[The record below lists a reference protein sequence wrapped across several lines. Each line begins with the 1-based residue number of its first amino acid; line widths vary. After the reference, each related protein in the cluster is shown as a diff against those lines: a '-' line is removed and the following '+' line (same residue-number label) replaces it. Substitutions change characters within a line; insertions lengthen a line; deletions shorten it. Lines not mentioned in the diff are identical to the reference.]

1 MFEKTKGIVLNT
13 VEFSDKASIVNIYT
27 EQFGKLSFTLPA
39 SRSKKAS
46 LKRNLFQPL
55 TILELEIEVRQGRS
69 IQKIKEAR
77 PDITYTSL
85 NYHPVKS
92 AVALFLSEVL
102 IRFIQEHEPNKSLY
116 QYMENSMLILDLSD
130 DGFANFHLIFMYQL
144 LSYLGMSPKIDAGD
158 KGYFVLDKGVIESLK
173 PTYGAFLNEEQTTL
187 LVFISQYSFRE
198 MGQVKLSRQQ
208 RNTLTEALLSYL
220 RYHLNNHAVLK
231 SFDVLRELFE

>member
-27 EQFGKLSFTLPA
+27 EQFGKLSFTLPS
-39 SRSKKAS
+39 SRSKKAA

-116 QYMENSMLILDLSD
+116 QYMENSMLILDLSEE
-130 DGFANFHLIFMYQL
+130 GIANFHLIFMYQL
-144 LSYLGMSPKIDAGD
+144 LSHFGLSPKIDKEE
-158 KGYFVLDKGVIESLK
+158 KGYFVLDKGAIERNK
-173 PTYGAFLNEEQTTL
+173 PTYGAFLSEEQTDL
-187 LVFISQYSFRE
+187 LVLISQYSFRE
-198 MGQVKLSRQQ
+198 MEKAKLSRRQ
-208 RNTLTEALLSYL
+208 RNLLTEALLSYL
-220 RYHLNNHAVLK
+220 RYHLNSHAVFK

>member
-27 EQFGKLSFTLPA
+27 EQFGKLSFTLPS
-39 SRSKKAS
+39 SRSKKAA

-77 PDITYTSL
+77 PEITYSTL

-92 AVALFLSEVL
+92 AVGLFLAELL
-102 IRFIQEHEPNKSLY
+102 IRFIQEHESNRALY
-116 QYMENSMLILDLSD
+116 QYLENSMLILDLSE
-130 DGFANFHLIFMYQL
+130 DGIANFHLIFMYQL
-144 LSYLGMSPKIDAGD
+144 LDYLGLSPKIS
-158 KGYFVLDKGVIESLK
+158 KETSGYFILDKGVIESTK
-173 PTYGAFLNEEQTTL
+173 PTYGAFLNEEQTVL
-187 LVFISQYSFRE
+187 LVLISQYSFRE
-198 MGQVKLSRQQ
+198 MKLVKLSRQQ
-208 RNTLTEALLSYL
+208 RNILTDAMLGYL
-220 RYHLNNHAVLK
+220 RYHLNNHAVLN